1 MTDFNHEDVLG
12 HKMLA
17 FERAQA
23 RLKLRPVLPCDK
35 RSEDRV
41 VKTAEEKREAR
52 VKLYE
57 IILQHMSD
65 SEVVTAQEVA
75 VRTNMPMQSAANY
88 LRSMEKEEYV
98 AAIPRVSKNNR
109 CWAFAKTGKMIA

>member
-1 MTDFNHEDVLG
+1 MTDFNHEDVLRE
-12 HKMLA
+12 KMLA
-17 FERAQA
+17 FERAQVK
-23 RLKLRPVLPCDK
+23 LKLRPVLPCDK

-41 VKTAEEKREAR
+41 IKTSEEKREAR

-57 IILQHMSD
+57 IILENMNA
-65 SEVVTAQEVA
+65 SEVVTAQEIA
-75 VRTNMPMQSAANY
+75 VRTNIPMQSAANY

-109 CWAFAKTGKMIA
+109 CWAFAKTGKIMA

>member
-1 MTDFNHEDVLG
+1 MTDFNHEDVLRE
-12 HKMLA
+12 KMLA
-17 FERAQA
+17 FERAQVK
-23 RLKLRPVLPCDK
+23 LKLRPVLPCDK

-41 VKTAEEKREAR
+41 IKTSEEKREAR

-57 IILQHMSD
+57 IILENMND
-65 SEVVTAQEVA
+65 SEVVTAQEIA
-75 VRTNMPMQSAANY
+75 VRTNIPMQSAANY

-109 CWAFAKTGKMIA
+109 CWAFAKTGKIMA

>member
-1 MTDFNHEDVLG
+1 
-12 HKMLA
+12 
-17 FERAQA
+17 
-23 RLKLRPVLPCDK
+23 
-35 RSEDRV
+35 
-41 VKTAEEKREAR
+41 
-52 VKLYE
+52 
-57 IILQHMSD
+57 MSD

-109 CWAFAKTGKMIA
+109 CWAFAKTGKMVA